1 MLKLFH
7 HRVLQFD
14 AFYHIP
20 SLLYIDV
27 FGCVQN
33 LKVTL
38 DFSYL
43 LTGFYYLVV
52 CNQSLVLSLPSF
64 ISVTIGRLHVLEK
77 PDKKEPYIWHTLHI
91 GL

>member
-1 MLKLFH
+1 MLQDLVNH
-7 HRVLQFD
+7 S
-14 AFYHIP
+14 P

-27 FGCVQN
+27 FECVQN
-33 LKVTL
+33 FKETS

-43 LTGFYYLVV
+43 LTRFYYFVV

-77 PDKKEPYIWHTLHI
+77 PDKKEPYIWHTSHI